1 MKQNITPEEAVIELR
16 NIVKGMTGLD
26 PREGR
31 VIKPIARISEDDTE
45 RFLNELFTSCKGAID
60 GT

>member
-16 NIVKGMTGLD
+16 NIVKGMTGID

-31 VIKPIARISEDDTE
+31 VIQPISKISEGDTA
-45 RFLNELFTSCKGAID
+45 RFLNELFTQKKTGD
-60 GT
+60 

>member
-26 PREGR
+26 PREGQ
-31 VIKPIARISEDDTE
+31 VSNPIPKISEDDIE
-45 RFLNELFTSCKGAID
+45 RFLNELFTQKKAGN
-60 GT
+60 